1 MTKSEKSVLE
11 DIAGMLNAILAGNSD
26 GNQPAQDEA
35 AEEAAP
41 VDDWPSQE
49 ELDFVRELANDG
61 KTVIKGC
68 AINLTKRTV
77 GVIRISSDCVSHLL
91 EAYLEKYDH
100 E

>member
-11 DIAGMLNAILAGNSD
+11 DIAGMLNAVLAGNSD
-26 GNQPAQDEA
+26 GKDPKEA

-41 VDDWPSQE
+41 VDNWPSQE
-49 ELDFVRELANDG
+49 EIDFVRELANDG

-77 GVIRISSDCVSHLL
+77 GVIRISSDCLDHLL
-91 EAYLEKYDH
+91 KAYLEKYDH